1 MRLLW
6 LCAAAA
12 ALLLVLA
19 SAGTLKDSP
28 TKERY
33 DHYEVYRLTLRN
45 RLQLDVI
52 ERLAELS
59 NKYNIWKDY
68 DAHSQELHIMVSPE
82 DLQHFQQLLRV
93 HGIGSE
99 QMVANVQAL
108 IDEEQVTAAA
118 DTAASDGT
126 FGWTKYYELAE
137 IEAWLDSV
145 LAAYP
150 NVTEQFIVGQSYEN
164 RTIRGIKIS
173 HQAGNPGIFI
183 ESNIHAREWIT
194 SASATWFIN
203 QLLTSEEPA
212 VRNLAES
219 YDWHIVPVF
228 NVDGFEYSHTKNRMW
243 RKTRQPHATSECI
256 GADANR
262 NFDSH
267 WMVNN
272 GASANPCSETFA
284 GDVPGSEPEARALAE
299 YLSSIQDQFSVYIS
313 FHSYGQYLLSPFGH
327 TAAEFPDNYDDLL
340 QIGAAFATA
349 IEELPYGTVYTYG
362 STADVLYVATG
373 TSVDWVF
380 NELQKKIGYTIEYRD
395 KGRYGFILPPVQI
408 LPNCQELMAG
418 MLALIDKT
426 KQLGYI

>member
-6 LCAAAA
+6 LCVGAL

-19 SAGTLKDSP
+19 SAATLKDSP
-28 TKERY
+28 KERY
-33 DHYEVYRLTLRN
+33 DGYGVYRLSVKN
-45 RLQLDVI
+45 KLQQAVI
-52 ERLAELS
+52 EQLS
-59 NKYNIWKDY
+59 QLSSKYNIWKDY
-68 DAHSQELHIMVSPE
+68 DEQSQEVHIMVAPAE
-82 DLQHFQQLLRV
+82 LQHFQSLLSL
-93 HGIGSE
+93 HAISSE
-99 QMVANVQAL
+99 QIIENVQDL
-108 IDEEQVTAAA
+108 IDAEQVTPAA
-118 DTAASDGT
+118 DSAP

-150 NVTEQFIVGQSYEN
+150 TVTEEFIVGQSYEG

-173 HQAGNPGIFI
+173 HKAGNPGIFI

-203 QLLTSEEPA
+203 ELLTSQEPA
-212 VRNLAES
+212 VRNLADS

-228 NVDGFEYSHTKNRMW
+228 NVDGFEYSHAKNRMW
-243 RKTRQPHATSECI
+243 RKTRQPHATNECI
-256 GADANR
+256 GVDANR

-267 WMVNN
+267 WLENN
-272 GASANPCSETFA
+272 GASSNPCSETFA
-284 GDVPGSEPEARALAE
+284 GDVPGSEPEAKALTE
-299 YLSSIQDQFSVYIS
+299 YLKTIENEFSVYIS
-313 FHSYGQYLLSPFGH
+313 FHSYGQYLLSPYGH
-327 TAAEFPDNYDDLL
+327 TKEEFPDNYDDLL
-340 QIGAAFATA
+340 EIGEAFATA
-349 IEELPYGTVYTYG
+349 VESLPYGTAYRYG

-380 NELQKKIGYTIEYRD
+380 NELNKKVAFTIEYRD
-395 KGRYGFILPPVQI
+395 QGRYGFILPPVQI

-426 KQLGYI
+426 QELGYL